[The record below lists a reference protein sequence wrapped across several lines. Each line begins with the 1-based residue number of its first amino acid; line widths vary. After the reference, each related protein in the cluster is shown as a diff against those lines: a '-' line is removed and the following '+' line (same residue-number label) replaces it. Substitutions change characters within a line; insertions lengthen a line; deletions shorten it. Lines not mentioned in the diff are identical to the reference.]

1 LLLFGKRSIVIIR
14 LDDMFRDFSPLRN
27 DAWSERACEL
37 ETLVSLF
44 LSLLSGDVD

>member
-1 LLLFGKRSIVIIR
+1 
-14 LDDMFRDFSPLRN
+14 MFRDFSPLRN